1 MTADEQHRLKRTLE
15 LTGLSEKQ
23 IEHILNDVRYLAG
36 QIEYRAK
43 KSKEAE
49 L

>member
-1 MTADEQHRLKRTLE
+1 MTADEQQRLKRTLE
-15 LTGLSEKQ
+15 LTGLNERQ
-23 IEHILNDVRYLAG
+23 VEHVLNDVRYLAG

>member
-1 MTADEQHRLKRTLE
+1 MTADEQQRLTRTLE

-23 IEHILNDVRYLAG
+23 VEHILNDVRYLAS
-36 QIEYRAK
+36 QIEYRTRN
-43 KSKEAE
+43 SKGAE

>member
-23 IEHILNDVRYLAG
+23 IEHILNDVRYLASR
-36 QIEYRAK
+36 IEYRTG
-43 KSKEAE
+43 KSKEAG